1 MPRPPGRLG
10 AHLGLLAG
18 LLVAVALAQAVL
30 GRGSTGALVLFG
42 ATEAAA
48 ALVAAAASRARA
60 RLLPAGSARRSWA
73 LFAGACAAWGLGQVL
88 FAAQDVAG
96 LDTPSTSWF
105 DVPFTAWGL
114 LLIAS
119 GAAHLRGRVRAHHGV
134 RALLDGA
141 LLGLGLL
148 TVVWVL
154 WLGDAVAAH
163 RGPAVGLVAPLG
175 YPLVDV
181 VFLVA
186 TLVAVAR
193 GGGGRTVLLVVGGAC
208 LGLAADA
215 SYAYGAV
222 SAAGFSTGGPADL
235 AWIAG
240 FGLYA
245 LAARHDREPPVPRSE
260 TRTPARDLLVP
271 YAALAPATLCAAV
284 RLWSGPDRVVLVLAL
299 AGVLLAMVRQFLVLD
314 DHRRLLRV
322 AEQQRAA
329 LDALAHV
336 DPLTGLENRRRFGER
351 LQEAVRAAL
360 AQGRPVLVAF
370 VDLDRFK
377 QVNDTLGHQAGD
389 DLLRGVADR
398 LRGCLRTGDCAARWG
413 GDEFAFLVTDPGVDA
428 AAVVARL
435 RAAMSEPFEIAGTR
449 VRATASIGAVA
460 EDPRD
465 LPVSGPPAAVVE
477 ALLAAADARM
487 YAVKR
492 ARRDPAAA
500 GG

>member
-10 AHLGLLAG
+10 ADLGLLAG
-18 LLVAVALAQAVL
+18 LLLVLALAQAAL
-30 GRGSTGALVLFG
+30 GRGSTGALALFG
-42 ATEAAA
+42 LAEAAVALTAAA
-48 ALVAAAASRARA
+48 AARERARSLPGPA
-60 RLLPAGSARRSWA
+60 RHSWS

-88 FAAQDVAG
+88 FAVQDVAR
-96 LDTPSTSWF
+96 LDTTSTSWF

-114 LLIAS
+114 LLVAS
-119 GAAHLRGRVRAHHGV
+119 SAAHLRGRVRAHDGV

-148 TVVWVL
+148 TVVWVG

-163 RGPAVGLVAPLG
+163 RGPAVGLVVPLS
-175 YPLVDV
+175 YTLLDI

-186 TLVAVAR
+186 TLVAVA
-193 GGGGRTVLLVVGGAC
+193 GGGSARTTPLILAGGLLV
-208 LGLAADA
+208 LAADA
-215 SYAYGAV
+215 SYAYGAI
-222 SAAGFSTGGPADL
+222 SAEGFSTGGPADF
-235 AWIAG
+235 AWTAG
-240 FGLYA
+240 FGLFA
-245 LAARHDREPPVPRSE
+245 VAARHDHEQPLPVEE
-260 TRTPARDLLVP
+260 TRTAGRDLLVP
-271 YAALAPATLCAAV
+271 YAALAPATVCAAV
-284 RLWSGPDRVVLVLAL
+284 RLWSGTDHVVLVLAL
-299 AGVLLAMVRQFLVLD
+299 VNVLLAMVRQFLVLD

-322 AEQQRAA
+322 AEEQRAA

-360 AQGRPVLVAF
+360 AEGRPVLVAF

-398 LRGCLRTGDCAARWG
+398 LRGCLRAGDCAARWG
-413 GDEFAFLVTDPGVDA
+413 GDEFAFLVTDPGIDA

-449 VRATASIGAVA
+449 VCATASIGAVA

-492 ARRDPAAA
+492 ARRGPAAA
-500 GG
+500 AD

>member
-1 MPRPPGRLG
+1 
-10 AHLGLLAG
+10 
-18 LLVAVALAQAVL
+18 
-30 GRGSTGALVLFG
+30 
-42 ATEAAA
+42 
-48 ALVAAAASRARA
+48 
-60 RLLPAGSARRSWA
+60 
-73 LFAGACAAWGLGQVL
+73 
-88 FAAQDVAG
+88 
-96 LDTPSTSWF
+96 
-105 DVPFTAWGL
+105 
-114 LLIAS
+114 
-119 GAAHLRGRVRAHHGV
+119 
-134 RALLDGA
+134 
-141 LLGLGLL
+141 
-148 TVVWVL
+148 
-154 WLGDAVAAH
+154 
-163 RGPAVGLVAPLG
+163 
-175 YPLVDV
+175 
-181 VFLVA
+181 
-186 TLVAVAR
+186 
-193 GGGGRTVLLVVGGAC
+193 
-208 LGLAADA
+208 
-215 SYAYGAV
+215 
-222 SAAGFSTGGPADL
+222 
-235 AWIAG
+235 
-240 FGLYA
+240 
-245 LAARHDREPPVPRSE
+245 
-260 TRTPARDLLVP
+260 
-271 YAALAPATLCAAV
+271 
-284 RLWSGPDRVVLVLAL
+284 
-299 AGVLLAMVRQFLVLD
+299 MVRQFLVLD